1 MRALQQEKH
10 FCCIS
15 SKPKEVSTMTTVQYE
30 KVSVQELHDRLDVLT
45 REKLGLSADEFLS
58 RCREQGLNMA
68 SPVVSRLAVIARLLE
83 HSRQS
88 RQPA

>member
-1 MRALQQEKH
+1 
-10 FCCIS
+10 
-15 SKPKEVSTMTTVQYE
+15 MTTVQYE

-83 HSRQS
+83 QSRQS